1 MINKTITI
9 MKRTISVLSVALF
22 LGALLITSCS
32 SEEKKVQRQSLM
44 ARFSGVIG
52 VIDLP
57 VEKRAM
63 VI

>member
-1 MINKTITI
+1 

-32 SEEKKVQRQSLM
+32 SEEKKVQRQSMM